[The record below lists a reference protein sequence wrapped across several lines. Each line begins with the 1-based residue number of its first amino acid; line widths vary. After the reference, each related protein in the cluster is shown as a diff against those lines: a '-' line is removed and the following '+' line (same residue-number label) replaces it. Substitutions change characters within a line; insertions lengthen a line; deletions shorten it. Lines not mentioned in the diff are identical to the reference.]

1 MMGFVGAYLRV
12 CPIGGIEAE
21 SWGEEKNNGPFEVST
36 IAEK

>member
-1 MMGFVGAYLRV
+1 MCFVGEYLR
-12 CPIGGIEAE
+12 PIGGIEAE